1 MVFHLKNARAAFFY
15 YKQAFSS
22 NHVSGNKKNPI
33 TSMWDLQNTSNLTA
47 TVWGKFPSKFC
58 LRKACS
64 LPQERLMLET
74 TEVRDLRG
82 LLGFQSHVLYHRT
95 VTASDPQFSNM
106 EKLSKTMSQQETL
119 KKRNHLNQNSEAA
132 NI

>member
-1 MVFHLKNARAAFFY
+1 MQEQPSFTINKPFPAIMLV
-15 YKQAFSS
+15 
-22 NHVSGNKKNPI
+22 GIKKNPI

>member
-1 MVFHLKNARAAFFY
+1 
-15 YKQAFSS
+15 
-22 NHVSGNKKNPI
+22 
-33 TSMWDLQNTSNLTA
+33 MWDLQNTANLTA
-47 TVWGKFPSKFC
+47 KVWGKFPSKFC
-58 LRKACS
+58 PRKACS
-64 LPQERLMLET
+64 LPQECLMLET

-95 VTASDPQFSNM
+95 VTASDPQYGNTSNM
-106 EKLSKTMSQQETL
+106 EKLSKIMSQQETL